1 MNDIEFKRNEN
12 LAQTVIKGLKSRNME
27 GFYAASKEEAL
38 QKALEL
44 IPEGASVTM
53 GGCQTAADI
62 GLTEALKDS
71 KYNYLDRNNAPDK
84 RAAELASYGV
94 DYFIASANAITNDG
108 VIVNI
113 DGNSNRVSCLAY
125 GPQHVLYL
133 VGMNKVCPDIDSAI
147 KRARNVAA
155 PVNATRFGVNT
166 PCTKTGACADCKS
179 PETICCNFLIT
190 RYERH
195 AGRVSVILI
204 NDSLGF

>member
-1 MNDIEFKRNEN
+1 MNEIEFKRNEN

-27 GFYAASKEEAL
+27 GYYAASREEAL
-38 QKALEL
+38 KMALSL
-44 IPEGASVTM
+44 IPEGATVTM

-62 GLTEALKDS
+62 GLTDAIKSS
-71 KYNYLDRNNAPDK
+71 KYNYLDRNNAADK
-84 RAAELASYGV
+84 RAAELQAYAA

-125 GPQHVLYL
+125 GPEHVLYL
-133 VGMNKVCPDIDSAI
+133 IGMNKVCPDTDSAI

-155 PVNATRFGVNT
+155 PINATRFGVNT

-190 RYERH
+190 RFERH

-204 NDSLGF
+204 NEDLGF

>member
-1 MNDIEFKRNEN
+1 MNEIEFKRNEN

-38 QKALEL
+38 KKALKI

-62 GLTEALKDS
+62 GLTAALKDK
-71 KYNYLDRNNAPDK
+71 KYNYLDRNNAADK
-84 RAAELASYGV
+84 RAAELAAYGA

-125 GPQHVLYL
+125 GPEHVLYII
-133 VGMNKVCPDIDSAI
+133 GMNKVCPDIDSAI
-147 KRARNVAA
+147 KRARNIAA
-155 PVNATRFGVNT
+155 PINATRFGVNT

-190 RYERH
+190 RFERH
-195 AGRVSVILI
+195 AGRLSVILI
-204 NDSLGF
+204 NDDQGF

>member
-1 MNDIEFKRNEN
+1 MNEIEFKRNEN

-27 GFYAASKEEAL
+27 GYYAASREEAL
-38 QKALEL
+38 KMALSL
-44 IPEGASVTM
+44 IPEGATVTM

-62 GLTEALKDS
+62 GLTDAIKSS
-71 KYNYLDRNNAPDK
+71 KYNYLDRNNAADK
-84 RAAELASYGV
+84 RAAELAAYSA

-125 GPQHVLYL
+125 GPEHVLYL
-133 VGMNKVCPDIDSAI
+133 IGMNKVCPDTDSAI

-155 PVNATRFGVNT
+155 PINATRFGVNT

-190 RYERH
+190 RFERH

-204 NDSLGF
+204 NEDLGF

>member
-1 MNDIEFKRNEN
+1 MNEIEFKRNEN
-12 LAQTVIKGLKSRNME
+12 LAQTVIKGLQSRNMT
-27 GFYAASKEEAL
+27 GYYAASKEEAL
-38 QKALEL
+38 KKALEL

-62 GLTEALKDS
+62 GLTNILES
-71 KYNYLDRNNAPDK
+71 GKYNYLDRNHAKDK
-84 RAAELASYGV
+84 RAAELAAYSA

-113 DGNSNRVSCLAY
+113 DGNCNRISCLAY
-125 GPQHVLYL
+125 GPEHVLYL
-133 VGMNKVCPDIDSAI
+133 VGMNKVCPNVDSAI

-155 PVNATRFGVNT
+155 PINATRFGVNT

-204 NDSLGF
+204 NDNLGF

>member
-1 MNDIEFKRNEN
+1 MNEIEFKRNEN

-27 GFYAASKEEAL
+27 GYYAASREEAL
-38 QKALEL
+38 KMALSL
-44 IPEGASVTM
+44 IPEGATVTM

-62 GLTEALKDS
+62 GLTDAIKSS
-71 KYNYLDRNNAPDK
+71 KYNYLDRNNAADK
-84 RAAELASYGV
+84 RAAELQAYAA

-125 GPQHVLYL
+125 GPEHVLYL
-133 VGMNKVCPDIDSAI
+133 VGMNKVCPDTDSAI

-155 PVNATRFGVNT
+155 PINATRFGVNT

-190 RYERH
+190 RFERH

-204 NDSLGF
+204 NEDLGF